1 VQSQFLCVVYR
12 LELLLEPAD
21 LKFDVMI
28 QEGDAVHSYKNSNPA
43 PPIMSGSPPPPEM
56 RPPMLDWD
64 RAPWNRWAFQHVRE
78 VVPTA
83 AIRRAQTASP
93 WPEAAGSLVDFGY
106 DGPDGTAT
114 TFGQMLDDTYTD
126 AVLVW
131 ADGKVQHESYHNGMD
146 AQTLHLLQSV
156 SKSLTSAAA
165 GSLVAEGLLRPAA
178 LVTEYL
184 PELETT
190 GWRGATLQHVLDM
203 TSGTRFSETYTQPD
217 SDVGKMDTAAGWK
230 PAPDGVDASDWPA
243 CIWEQI
249 VGLTVAEAAHGTRF
263 AYRSIETD
271 VLAHA
276 MERVTGQRLSQILSQ
291 RLWQPLGCAEDA
303 SITVDRSGYGLAC
316 GGISASLR
324 DMARFGLA
332 LLHNGKVEGRQVIPE
347 AWCQDIRHG
356 AHGLFNAESD
366 RNWPEGRYRNQFWV
380 EDSRLGRHY
389 CFGVFGQMV
398 MVAPDTG
405 TMVVKLSSWPDF
417 LDSRLSGLT
426 MAGLRAVELAFAR

>member
-1 VQSQFLCVVYR
+1 MR
-12 LELLLEPAD
+12 
-21 LKFDVMI
+21 
-28 QEGDAVHSYKNSNPA
+28 SYKNSDPV
-43 PPIMSGSPPPPEM
+43 PSIMSGSPPPRAM
-56 RPPMLDWD
+56 RPPMIDWD
-64 RAPWNRWAFQHVRE
+64 RAPWNRWSFQHVRE
-78 VVPTA
+78 LVPTA
-83 AIRRAQTASP
+83 PIRRAEVPSALP
-93 WPEAAGSLVDFGY
+93 GAAGSLADFAY
-106 DGPDGTAT
+106 VGPDGSKT
-114 TFGQMLDDTYTD
+114 TFAEMLDATYTD

-131 ADGKVQHESYHNGMD
+131 ADGKVQHESYHNGMHP
-146 AQTLHLLQSV
+146 QTLHLLQSV

-165 GSLVAEGLLRPAA
+165 GSLVEEGLLRPDAP
-178 LVTEYL
+178 VTDYL
-184 PELETT
+184 PELEATA
-190 GWRGATLQHVLDM
+190 WRGATLQHVLDM
-203 TSGTRFSETYTQPD
+203 TSGTRFTETYTQPD

-230 PAPDGVDASDWPA
+230 PAPEGVDASGWPT

-249 VGLTVAEAAHGTRF
+249 IGLTVAEAAHGTRF

-276 MERVTGQRLSQILSQ
+276 MERVTGHRLPQILSE

-332 LLHNGKVEGRQVIPE
+332 LLNNGKVEGRQAIP
-347 AWCQDIRHG
+347 AVWCQDIRHG

-366 RNWPEGRYRNQFWV
+366 RDWPNGSYRNQFWV
-380 EDSRLGRHY
+380 EDSKLGRHY

-417 LDSRLSGLT
+417 LDSGLSRTT
-426 MAGLRAVELAFAR
+426 MAGLRAVELGFAH

>member
-1 VQSQFLCVVYR
+1 MR
-12 LELLLEPAD
+12 
-21 LKFDVMI
+21 
-28 QEGDAVHSYKNSNPA
+28 SYKNSDPA

-56 RPPMLDWD
+56 RPPLADWD
-64 RAPWNRWAFQHVRE
+64 RAPWNRWSFQHVRE
-78 VVPTA
+78 VVPTV
-83 AIRRAQTASP
+83 AIRRAMLPSS
-93 WPEAAGSLVDFGY
+93 WPDAAGALDDFSY
-106 DGPDGTAT
+106 AGPDGTKT
-114 TFGQMLDDTYTD
+114 TFARMLDDTYTD

-146 AQTLHLLQSV
+146 ARTLHLLQSV

-165 GSLVAEGLLRPAA
+165 GNLVAIGLLRPEAP
-178 LVTEYL
+178 VTQYL
-184 PELETT
+184 PELEATA
-190 GWRGATLQHVLDM
+190 WRGATLQQVLDM
-203 TSGTRFSETYTQPD
+203 TSGTRFTEAYTQPD

-230 PAPDGVDASDWPA
+230 PAPEGVDASQWPT

-249 VGLTVAEAAHGTRF
+249 VGLTVADAAHGARF

-276 MERVTGQRLSQILSQ
+276 MERVTGQRLPQILSE
-291 RLWQPLGCAEDA
+291 RLWQPLGCEDDA

-332 LLHNGKVEGRQVIPE
+332 LLNNGKVDGRQAIPQP
-347 AWCQDIRHG
+347 WCQDIRHG
-356 AHGLFNAESD
+356 THGLFNTDNS
-366 RNWPEGRYRNQFWV
+366 RNWPDGRYRNQFWV
-380 EDSRLGRHY
+380 EDSKLGRHY

-417 LDSRLSGLT
+417 LDPDLNRVT
-426 MAGLRAVELAFAR
+426 MAGLRAVELAFSG